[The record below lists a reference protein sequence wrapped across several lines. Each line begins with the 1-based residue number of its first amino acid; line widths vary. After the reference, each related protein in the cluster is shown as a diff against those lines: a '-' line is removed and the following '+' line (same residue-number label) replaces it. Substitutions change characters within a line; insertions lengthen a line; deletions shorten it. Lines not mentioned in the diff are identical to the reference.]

1 MLTAK
6 DIMTSSVITTTKDT
20 PMYKVI
26 DLMLQHQVSGLP
38 VVAEDMTLVGII
50 TEKDILPLFDQA
62 KLSESITVEHLM
74 KTEVVSF
81 NENDGLEDICRCLL
95 ENDFRRAPV
104 VTSGKVI
111 GIISRPDITK
121 HILETINRRRL
132 KAKNPLI

>member
-20 PMYKVI
+20 PIYKVI

-62 KLSESITVEHLM
+62 KLSEFITVEHLM

-81 NENDGLEDICRCLL
+81 NENDGLEDICRCLI

-104 VTSGKVI
+104 VNSGKVI

-121 HILETINRRRL
+121 HILEAINRRRL